1 MNLTEETCVRQ
12 GPWGT
17 SQGGESPGR
26 LFVRELQQR
35 RTRELEQTAVS
46 QGHWLGLVSNS
57 WQSLLQPLGCWD
69 YRHAPPC
76 PAMWFLFLCEEGSK
90 TEDSASQN
98 SAGMEIKRCPGLTPR
113 RSREAD
119 FWEPQR
125 ASLKTT
131 FIANVLRLLSLG
143 KKSVHS
149 LVLSFK
155 VGKNLELGTKS
166 LLPIPN

>member
-1 MNLTEETCVRQ
+1 MEEGVVSKPGHCWDSRGELVMHLILWLCGNLNVKCERVLSAKGDSCLCVLLMNLTEETCVRQ

-57 WQSLLQPLGCWD
+57 RQSLLQPLGCWD

-76 PAMWFLFLCEEGSK
+76 PAM
-90 TEDSASQN
+90 
-98 SAGMEIKRCPGLTPR
+98 
-113 RSREAD
+113 
-119 FWEPQR
+119 
-125 ASLKTT
+125 
-131 FIANVLRLLSLG
+131 
-143 KKSVHS
+143 
-149 LVLSFK
+149 
-155 VGKNLELGTKS
+155 
-166 LLPIPN
+166 